1 MSKKPRGDS
10 KLKTLPPAVQAELFT
25 QCQGKGGYE
34 AARAWLLAEHN
45 VKTSAG
51 SLSNFFGWYPFS
63 LSATASYAQQFEA
76 EIKKLPELAKDAAQ
90 LSQLSQI
97 CFEMLA
103 MRTNDLEG
111 YATLKKIRL
120 KEEEQSI
127 TRDALNLKVRQYE
140 EKIAAARTSLEKAKS
155 KGGVSPETLQLI
167 ESQLKLL

>member
-10 KLKTLPPAVQAELFT
+10 RLKTLPPAVQAELFT
-25 QCQGKGGYE
+25 QCQGKGGYD

-76 EIKKLPELAKDAAQ
+76 ELKKLPALREDAAQ
-90 LSQLSQI
+90 LSQLSQLG
-97 CFEMLA
+97 FEMLA

-120 KEEEQSI
+120 KEHEQSL
-127 TRDALNLKVRQYE
+127 TERRVAL
-140 EKIAAARTSLEKAKS
+140 LEAKAKQADEAKQITDNAELS
-155 KGGVSPETLQLI
+155 DAE
-167 ESQLKLL
+167 KLARYKAIFGS